1 MPHLY
6 LQGASLICA
15 NPFFRPACFS
25 DHFCEY
31 SFKHDR
37 LHSVPSKL
45 FSVLIFILFFF
56 IIIAA
61 KRRHLMSKLPKEHF
75 AQNSYKRTGFIH
87 MEQRDIKQCID
98 LSKSR

>member
-37 LHSVPSKL
+37 LHSVPSKP
-45 FSVLIFILFFF
+45 FSILISILFFF

-61 KRRHLMSKLPKEHF
+61 KRRHPIVC
-75 AQNSYKRTGFIH
+75 QNSPRSISPKTVTKELGSSIWNK
-87 MEQRDIKQCID
+87 ET
-98 LSKSR
+98 